1 LVGGV
6 KLGNTIV
13 PIGPTNNFAGNV
25 YATSALTLTNSNLL
39 QSDST
44 KSLTG
49 GSSSTA
55 DKVLIFN
62 QVTGAF
68 TTYFWS
74 TGGASGTGWRST
86 GTTDQGSTP
95 IPLGQ
100 SLVIIRGT
108 AAIPRGPINWYAP
121 APY

>member
-1 LVGGV
+1 VGGV
-6 KLGNTIV
+6 KLGQTVV

-39 QSDST
+39 QSDPT

-62 QVTGAF
+62 PVAGTF

-74 TGGASGTGWRST
+74 TAARLALAGGVRVL
-86 GTTDQGSTP
+86 P
-95 IPLGQ
+95 I
-100 SLVIIRGT
+100 R
-108 AAIPRGPINWYAP
+108 AAHRFRWVRVS
-121 APY
+121 